1 VSVVGN
7 VVRLQNL
14 LERKANLTTSSSAE
28 GLTYTCPDCGR
39 KVNPIAIEVFGQPR
53 YIRAKCE
60 CAFEREAQEEARQ
73 KEAERQERIQRVFDL
88 AELGPRFSEC
98 TFAAWTARPGAEKAF
113 QAAKAYADNFAAHQ
127 RTGQGLLL
135 FGKPGN
141 GKTHLAAAIANYIMP
156 EKTCVFRSVPA
167 LIKRLQQ
174 ANKPG
179 SKTDE
184 SELMQALRDADLL
197 VLDDIGA
204 EKWTDWTE
212 STLYF
217 IVDERYRWK
226 RPIVVTTNCDL
237 EELEKRVHE
246 RTMDRLLEM
255 CTLIE
260 NRASSYRRKR
270 AEERLGR
277 Y

>member
-1 VSVVGN
+1 M
-7 VVRLQNL
+7 
-14 LERKANLTTSSSAE
+14 
-28 GLTYTCPDCGR
+28 
-39 KVNPIAIEVFGQPR
+39 AIEVRGQTR

-60 CAFEREAQEEARQ
+60 CAFEKAAREESRREEN
-73 KEAERQERIQRVFDL
+73 ERQQRIRKVFDL

-98 TFAAWTARPGAEKAF
+98 TFEAWETRPGSEKAF
-113 QAAKAYADNFAAHQ
+113 LAAKTYADDFNARQ
-127 RTGQGLLL
+127 KQGQGLFF
-135 FGKPGN
+135 FGRPGN
-141 GKTHLAAAIANYIMP
+141 GKTHLAAAIANRVMP

-167 LIKRLQQ
+167 LLKRLQQ

-184 SELMQALRDADLL
+184 AELMQALRDADLL

-226 RPIVVTTNCDL
+226 KPLVATTNCDL
-237 EELEKRVHE
+237 EELERRVHE
-246 RTMDRLLEM
+246 RTLDRLFEM
-255 CTLIE
+255 CVLVE
-260 NRASSYRRKR
+260 NQATSYRRER
-270 AEERLGR
+270 AKDRLR
-277 Y
+277 RRTP

>member
-1 VSVVGN
+1 MGKVLE
-7 VVRLQNL
+7 LQEA
-14 LERKANLTTSSSAE
+14 LERQANLTTSSSAE
-28 GLTYTCPDCGR
+28 ELTYTCTDCGR
-39 KVNPIAIEVFGQPR
+39 LVKPYQIVLFGQVR
-53 YIRAKCE
+53 WIRAVCE
-60 CAFEREAQEEARQ
+60 CVFEREAQEEARR

-141 GKTHLAAAIANYIMP
+141 GKTHLAAAIANHIMP
-156 EKTCVFRSVPA
+156 ERTCVFRSVPA
-167 LIKRLQQ
+167 LLKRLQQ

-226 RPIVVTTNCDL
+226 RPLVVTTNCDL
-237 EELEKRVHE
+237 EELERRVHE
-246 RTMDRLLEM
+246 RTMDRLIEM
-255 CTLIE
+255 CTLVE
-260 NRASSYRRKR
+260 NRASSYRRER
-270 AEERLGR
+270 AKARLGVR
-277 Y
+277 RA

>member
-1 VSVVGN
+1 MGKVVEL
-7 VVRLQNL
+7 REA
-14 LERKANLTTSSSAE
+14 LERRANLTTSSSAE
-28 GLTYTCPDCGR
+28 DLTYTCPDCGDTV
-39 KVNPIAIEVFGQPR
+39 KPISIEVFGQSR

-60 CAFEREAQEEARQ
+60 CVFEREAQEEARR

-98 TFAAWTARPGAEKAF
+98 TFEAWVMRPGAERAF
-113 QAAKAYADNFAAHQ
+113 QTARTYAEEFD
-127 RTGQGLLL
+127 RRMKDGQGLLL
-135 FGKPGN
+135 FGPPGN
-141 GKTHLAAAIANYIMP
+141 GKTHLAVAIANRIMP
-156 EKTCVFRSVPA
+156 ERTCVFRSVPA
-167 LIKRLQQ
+167 LLKRLQQ

-226 RPIVVTTNCDL
+226 KPLVVTTNCDL

-246 RTMDRLLEM
+246 RTMDRLIEM
-255 CTLIE
+255 CTLVE
-260 NRASSYRRKR
+260 NRASSYRRER
-270 AEERLGR
+270 AKARLGVR
-277 Y
+277 RA